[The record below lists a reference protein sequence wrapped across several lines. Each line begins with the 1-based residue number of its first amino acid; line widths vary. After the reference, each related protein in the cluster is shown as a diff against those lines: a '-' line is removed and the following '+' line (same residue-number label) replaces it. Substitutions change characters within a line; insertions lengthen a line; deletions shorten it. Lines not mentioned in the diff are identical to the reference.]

1 MRDTREPGMQLKR
14 KNPARAGKV
23 FENIYMK
30 AAIPAFLSKS
40 FMTKKTPTGQQ
51 ENKVTAFYSGIG
63 HKPIL
68 FVGERLSEQIT
79 VNGNGF

>member
-1 MRDTREPGMQLKR
+1 MQLKR

-40 FMTKKTPTGQQ
+40 VYDKKAHMGQQ
-51 ENKVTAFYSGIG
+51 ESRETTFYDGIG

-68 FVGERLSEQIT
+68 FV
-79 VNGNGF
+79 

>member
-1 MRDTREPGMQLKR
+1 
-14 KNPARAGKV
+14 
-23 FENIYMK
+23 
-30 AAIPAFLSKS
+30 
-40 FMTKKTPTGQQ
+40 MTKKAHMGQQ
-51 ENKVTAFYSGIG
+51 ESRETTFYGGIG

>member
-14 KNPARAGKV
+14 KNPARTGKV

-40 FMTKKTPTGQQ
+40 VYDKKSAHGAT
-51 ENKVTAFYSGIG
+51 
-63 HKPIL
+63 
-68 FVGERLSEQIT
+68 REQ
-79 VNGNGF
+79 GNYFLWWYWA

>member
-14 KNPARAGKV
+14 KNPARTGKV

-51 ENKVTAFYSGIG
+51 ENKVTAFYSGIWD
-63 HKPIL
+63 KPIP
-68 FVGERLSEQIT
+68 FEGEGLSVRIT
-79 VNGNGF
+79 VSGNGF